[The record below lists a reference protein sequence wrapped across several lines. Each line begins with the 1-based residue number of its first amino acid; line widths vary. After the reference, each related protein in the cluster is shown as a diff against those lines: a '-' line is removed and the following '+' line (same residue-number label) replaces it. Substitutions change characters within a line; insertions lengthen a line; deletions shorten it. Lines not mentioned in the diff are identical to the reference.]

1 MCQNG
6 HHLTGDLKLCQITS
20 LFSASTSKARDVSNM
35 LFNIVFVWL
44 VVSVVADYRGWKPE
58 EWGQYW
64 VSPNPV
70 RCRDDGAP
78 FMALRT
84 TICPEGRTRK

>member
-1 MCQNG
+1 
-6 HHLTGDLKLCQITS
+6 
-20 LFSASTSKARDVSNM
+20 M

-84 TICPEGRTRK
+84 TICPEGRTLEGGDHRYVIDMCCFPNQCQNRFLASRCAI